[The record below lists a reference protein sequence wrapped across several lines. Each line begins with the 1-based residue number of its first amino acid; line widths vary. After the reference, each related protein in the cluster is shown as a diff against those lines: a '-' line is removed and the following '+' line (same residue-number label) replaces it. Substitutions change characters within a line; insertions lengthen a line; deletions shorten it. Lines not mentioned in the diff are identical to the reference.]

1 MNAVEPKAPSPVD
14 IHVGERIRQLRVER
28 GLSQPELAERLGVRY
43 QQFQKY
49 ESGANRISA
58 GRLYELARIM
68 GVGLP
73 WFYVGLDMSGSN
85 PFASSPRLG
94 LAEEGEAFSYES
106 PPGEGDRA
114 RLLSAYDSIT
124 APDIRLAVLEVV
136 ENAAAI
142 ARTGIDPAGEV
153 D

>member
-85 PFASSPRLG
+85 PFASSARFG
-94 LAEEGEAFSYES
+94 LAEEGAAFEHA
-106 PPGEGDRA
+106 PPGGDRA

-124 APDIRLAVLEVV
+124 APDIRLAVLGVV
-136 ENAAAI
+136 ESAAAL
-142 ARTGIDPAGEV
+142 AREDGDPAG
-153 D
+153 

>member
-1 MNAVEPKAPSPVD
+1 MEPKAPSPVD
-14 IHVGERIRQLRVER
+14 IHVGERIRRLRMER

-58 GRLYELARIM
+58 GRLFELAQIM

-73 WFYVGLDMSGSN
+73 WFYVGLNMSG
-85 PFASSPRLG
+85 ASPLAPAPRTG
-94 LAEEGEAFSYES
+94 LAEDAAPYIPQADDEA
-106 PPGEGDRA
+106 DRA
-114 RLLSAYDSIT
+114 RLIGAYDSIP
-124 APDIRLAVLEVV
+124 AGDIRKAVLDVV
-136 ENAAAI
+136 ETAAAMSSD
-142 ARTGIDPAGEV
+142 ATEAGRRS